1 MFTPTHEHALLA
13 EISDELGVEPTD
25 RRMLSVAV
33 ALYGS
38 SGNGG
43 RVGAAGLPT
52 DYRHVTLANSPA
64 RANQTKAYELIDAY
78 AGTFSRLYTDEQSTI
93 KSLYLW
99 SDAKGNGKTTT
110 AAALVNAWIRASYIG
125 GVRAGVQ
132 PPQRPAFFLDAN
144 EWQSLFNQF
153 NRPRVP
159 DEIAEPAAAQYYR
172 WLTVAQRTP
181 FVAIDDIGVRS
192 ASESFRS
199 DLHTVINHRTAN
211 RLPTVFTSN
220 MPIETL
226 ADTFDERLYD
236 RARDQCVVIEFTG
249 ESKRGLRK

>member
-64 RANQTKAYELIDAY
+64 REGQAKAYRLLDDYVA
-78 AGTFSRLYTDEQSTI
+78 TFSRLNTDEANTI
-93 KSLYLW
+93 KSMYLW
-99 SDAKGNGKTTT
+99 SPTKGNGKTTT
-110 AAALVNAWIRASYIG
+110 ACALVNEYIRASYVG
-125 GVRAGVQ
+125 AVKAGVQ
-132 PPQRPAFFLDAN
+132 APQRPAFFLDVN
-144 EWQSLFNQF
+144 EWQTLFNRF
-153 NRPRVP
+153 NRSRVP
-159 DEIAEPAAAQYYR
+159 DAIAEPAAATYYR
-172 WLTVAQRTP
+172 WLDAAQRAP
-181 FVAIDDIGVRS
+181 FVAMDDIGVRQ
-192 ASESFRS
+192 ASEAFRG
-199 DLHTVINHRTAN
+199 DLHSVINYRCAN

-220 MPIETL
+220 EPIEAL

-236 RARDQCVVIEFTG
+236 RARDQCVVIEMQG
-249 ESKRGLRK
+249 SSKRGLRK